1 VDGWSGGDTSGVPVL
16 ITEWIEASTRILAI
30 IVMAAGLF
38 GTLIPF
44 VPGLF
49 IIWLAAL
56 GYGIVTGFG
65 TLAWWMFGIM
75 TVLMV
80 VGSLGDNILAGA
92 GAKQGGA
99 SWMALGIG
107 FMAGVAGTIF
117 IPPFG
122 GLITAPLAVY
132 VYEVYRQGSH
142 QAAVQAI
149 KGMLAGYG
157 ISFAARFAVGLLMIL
172 CWLIWVWQ
180 G

>member
-1 VDGWSGGDTSGVPVL
+1 MDGGCGCDPSRVSTL
-16 ITEWIEASTRILAI
+16 ITEWIEASARVLTI

-56 GYGIVTGFG
+56 GYGIVAGFS

-75 TVLMV
+75 TALMII
-80 VGSLGDNILAGA
+80 GSLADNIMMGA

-99 SWMALGIG
+99 SWLALGIG
-107 FMAGVAGTIF
+107 FVAGAAGTIF
-117 IPPFG
+117 FPPFG

-142 QAAVQAI
+142 QGAVQAI

-157 ISFAARFAVGLLMIL
+157 FAFAARFIVGLLMIS

>member
-1 VDGWSGGDTSGVPVL
+1 MIP
-16 ITEWIEASTRILAI
+16 EWIDASARILAI
-30 IVMAAGLF
+30 VVMAAGLF
-38 GTLIPF
+38 GSLIPF

-49 IIWLAAL
+49 IIWLAGL

-75 TVLMV
+75 TVMMV
-80 VGSLGDNILAGA
+80 VGSLADNILMGA

-99 SWMALGIG
+99 SWLALGIG
-107 FMAGVAGTIF
+107 FLAGVAGTLLM
-117 IPPFG
+117 PPFG

-142 QAAVQAI
+142 RGALNTI
-149 KGMLAGYG
+149 KGMLTGYG
-157 ISFAARFAVGLLMIL
+157 LSFAARFGVGLLMIA
-172 CWLIWVWQ
+172 CWLIWVWR